1 MARESCNFDKDE
13 AEILKPSSSS
23 PPPSTSPPPP
33 PPPPLLSLRQ
43 KRKAPEIDLNE
54 DFASSDCAHRP
65 DDEGESRLS
74 VGFSNRCSACRK
86 KVGLTS
92 FRCRCGGLFCGRHR
106 HSEAHRCS
114 FDYKAAGREEIA
126 RANPLIRA
134 AKIIKI

>member
-65 DDEGESRLS
+65 DDEGNLGCRL
-74 VGFSNRCSACRK
+74 
-86 KVGLTS
+86 GLVT
-92 FRCRCGGLFCGRHR
+92 GAPL
-106 HSEAHRCS
+106 
-114 FDYKAAGREEIA
+114 AGRRWGSPVSGAGAEA
-126 RANPLIRA
+126 SSA
-134 AKIIKI
+134 AATATPKPTGALLTTRPREGGDRQGEPFDQSC